1 MASFGAVLF
10 DFFGRN
16 TIYYH
21 YDKTLSLYY
30 KELYIMKKIAIATI
44 FALAAASA
52 SALELGVT
60 AARDYA
66 GRNDQNGFGITVGDK
81 AGKLGGTVGIQRF
94 SQGTTDYDRYTI
106 IGSYDVANIGPA
118 TVAVKGGAAYMDPR
132 TGSNGFAAVVGAGVS
147 VPLNKTFSVGLD
159 VTRQYG
165 QDRVSQFDGNMVTA
179 GLKMSFR

>member
-1 MASFGAVLF
+1 MASFGAIIF
-10 DFFGRN
+10 DFSSGN

-21 YDKTLSLYY
+21 YDKNMSWYY

-44 FALAAASA
+44 IALAAGAA

-60 AARDYA
+60 AARDYSGA
-66 GRNDQNGFGITVGDK
+66 QTQNGVGITIGDK
-81 AGKLGGTVGIQRF
+81 AGKLGGAVGLQRF
-94 SQGTTDYDRYTI
+94 DRGTTDYNRYTF

-118 TVAVKGGAAYMDPR
+118 TIAVKGGAAYIDPR
-132 TGSNGFAAVVGAGVS
+132 TGSNGIAAVVGAGVS